1 MCTVWG
7 GWCGRDLE
15 RDVKGQHKKGTRGYG
30 ERGVGRECST
40 TLATKG
46 RGSREGEAAGRKG
59 HTQGGGSW
67 GWTVREEGGP
77 GLRRAREGKGEQT
90 RGEGV
95 LQEPEGGGGW
105 ACVER

>member
-1 MCTVWG
+1 MCTRWG
-7 GWCGRDLE
+7 GWCGRGFE
-15 RDVKGQHKKGTRGYG
+15 RDVKGQHKKGARGYG
-30 ERGVGRECST
+30 ERGVGRGGA
-40 TLATKG
+40 LPATKG

-77 GLRRAREGKGEQT
+77 GLPRAWEGKGEQT
-90 RGEGV
+90 RGKGV

-105 ACVER
+105 ARVER